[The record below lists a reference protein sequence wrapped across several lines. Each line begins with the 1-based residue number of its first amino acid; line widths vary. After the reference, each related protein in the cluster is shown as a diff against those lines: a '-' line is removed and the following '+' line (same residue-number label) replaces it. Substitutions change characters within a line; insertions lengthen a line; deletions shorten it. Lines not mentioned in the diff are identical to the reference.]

1 MDVKAEATRIA
12 KEEGIDPALFLRVI
26 NQESGG
32 RPQVRNSSKG
42 AVGLSQLL
50 PSTARDMG
58 VNPYDPVDNLRG
70 GARYLKRQLDDFGDP
85 SLALAAYNAGPG
97 AVRKA
102 GGIPNFTETK
112 GYVASIM
119 GDSKDNK
126 TPDTPKPKASDALKD
141 RPESTPSLEDFWA
154 GDPIKPSAV
163 SEKDQLPPSVEDFGL
178 TPIKVEQ
185 PPSNVDKFVNYVKSP
200 QGREMALALGA
211 TAGSVGGGILTAPVG
226 GEGAILGAGLGGATA
241 AKIYDI
247 AMQQTGNAPTPTL
260 AQNLGGTVKDVI
272 AGGAMEIGGQV
283 LGEGVRLVA
292 ASPLG
297 AALGRYGQKAID
309 AIPTSLSKANR
320 LARQLKEYA
329 VKSGGNVAQDAAD
342 LSARAGAF
350 ADRASDD
357 AAMLMDTARNSI
369 ITKPPVTSVGAP
381 KEDLDIGQALRSAGE
396 QAETGFE
403 TSMNVADEKLRQI
416 ENDVYQE
423 FVDKGKKIEQ
433 LPAFKII
440 QDKFD
445 PIINYKEK
453 GDRTPNP
460 SVKKVYQDVANLI
473 FPQKVKVDAVQ
484 AAALRA
490 RGKSSELSTEGN
502 QIFRTIPPNFSAIN
516 DARRW
521 VGTVFND
528 VPKGYEGIS
537 ADVKRDLYKLLDNLQ
552 EEVVGQAHPN
562 LQANWREGLKNLEAF
577 KTNIA
582 KKLVGKQTGTDA
594 PSVSVDKIPDAVFK
608 GRGVDDFDQLVKA
621 VGGNVQLAVDSFN
634 SYLAKNLNGK
644 TFQEA
649 TTLKQN
655 LPLLNHP
662 ALAGVKAKVERFLMD
677 LGDSEGSAV
686 TAKVY
691 SEHAAKKTKAATNA
705 TKVSAKAKLTEA
717 GMDKAMVDIAAEP
730 DLQKASK
737 MAFNH
742 FESLRLQNKISREEY
757 DKVKKMYQAIDFK
770 EPTKARQ
777 DLMAVLK
784 KVGYTALG
792 AAGGA
797 AGVNYGINRFK
808 RDF

>member
-12 KEEGIDPALFLRVI
+12 KEEGVDPALFLRVI

-50 PSTARDMG
+50 PSTAKDMG

-70 GARYLKRQLDDFGDP
+70 GARYLKQQLNDFGDP

-119 GDSKDNK
+119 GDSKD
-126 TPDTPKPKASDALKD
+126 
-141 RPESTPSLEDFWA
+141 
-154 GDPIKPSAV
+154 KPSNTLPTKPDELPSAEELLSSGTPVKSSEIHGNEEVLPTAEELNLPAV
-163 SEKDQLPPSVEDFGL
+163 KMD
-178 TPIKVEQ
+178 Q

-211 TAGSVGGGILTAPVG
+211 TAGGVGGGILTAPVG
-226 GEGAILGAGLGGATA
+226 GEGAIPGAGIGAA
-241 AKIYDI
+241 AAGKIYDI

-260 AQNLGGTVKDVI
+260 AQNLGGTAKDVI
-272 AGGAMEIGGQV
+272 AGGAMEAGGQV
-283 LGEGVRLVA
+283 LGEGVKLAA

-297 AALGRYGQKAID
+297 AALGRYGQRAID

-320 LARQLKEYA
+320 LATQLKEYA

-342 LSARAGAF
+342 LSNRAGAF
-350 ADRASDD
+350 ADRAAED
-357 AAMLMDTARNSI
+357 AATLMDTARNSI

-396 QAETGFE
+396 QAKTGFK
-403 TSMNVADEKLRQI
+403 TSMDAADKNLRQI
-416 ENDVYQE
+416 ENNVYQE

-453 GDRTPNP
+453 GDRVPDS

-484 AAALRA
+484 AAGLRA

-502 QIFRTIPPNFSAIN
+502 QIFRTIPPTFSAVN

-537 ADVKRDLYKLLDNLQ
+537 ADVQRDLYKLLDNLQ
-552 EEVVGQAHPN
+552 EEIVGQAHPN
-562 LQANWREGLKNLEAF
+562 LQANWREGLKNLETF

-582 KKLVGKQTGTDA
+582 KTLVGKQTGTDV
-594 PSVSVDKIPDAVFK
+594 PKVSVDKIPDAVFK
-608 GRGVDDFDQLVKA
+608 GKGVDDFDQLVKA
-621 VGGNVQLAVDSFN
+621 VGGNTQLAVDSFN
-634 SYLAKNLNGK
+634 SYLARTLDGK
-644 TFQEA
+644 TYEQAAREI
-649 TTLKQN
+649 KN

-662 ALAGVKAKVERFLMD
+662 ALVNVKAKANRFLMD

-705 TKVSAKAKLTEA
+705 AKVSTKAKANEA
-717 GMDKAMVDIAAEP
+717 VMDKAMVDIAAEP
-730 DLQKASK
+730 DLQKASQ

-757 DKVKKMYQAIDFK
+757 DKVKRMYQAIDFK
-770 EPTKARQ
+770 KPTKARQ

-784 KVGYTALG
+784 KAGVVAGTLALG
-792 AAGGA
+792 D
-797 AGVNYGINRFK
+797 YTINRFK

>member
-1 MDVKAEATRIA
+1 MDVAAEATRIA
-12 KEEGIDPALFLRVI
+12 KEEGVDPALFLRLI
-26 NQESGG
+26 HQESGSN
-32 RPQVRNSSKG
+32 PQTRKSSKG
-42 AVGLSQLL
+42 AIGLTQLM
-50 PSTARDMG
+50 PDTAREMG
-58 VNPYDPVDNLRG
+58 VNPNDPIDNLRG
-70 GARYLKRQLDDFGDP
+70 GARYLRRQLNDFGDP

-102 GGIPNFTETK
+102 GGIPNFAETK

-119 GDSKDNK
+119 RPSKDK
-126 TPDTPKPKASDALKD
+126 TSDTLTPKTDEL
-141 RPESTPSLEDFWA
+141 
-154 GDPIKPSAV
+154 PSAEELFLSGTPV
-163 SEKDQLPPSVEDFGL
+163 KSSEIHANEEVLPTAEELNLPAV
-178 TPIKVEQ
+178 KVEQ

-200 QGREMALALGA
+200 QGREIALALGG
-211 TAGSVGGGILTAPVG
+211 TLGGVAGGVLTAPAG
-226 GEGAILGAGLGGATA
+226 GEGAIPGAGVGAATA

-260 AQNLGGTVKDVI
+260 AQNLGDTAKDVI
-272 AGGAMEIGGQV
+272 AGGAMEVGGQV
-283 LGEGVRLVA
+283 IGKGIQLA
-292 ASPLG
+292 AKSPLG
-297 AALGRYGQKAID
+297 VALGRYGQKAID

-320 LARQLKEYA
+320 LAQQLKEYA

-350 ADRASDD
+350 ADRATDD
-357 AAMLMDTARNSI
+357 AATLMDTARNSI
-369 ITKPPVTSVGAP
+369 IPKPSTASVGAP

-403 TSMNVADEKLRQI
+403 KSMTDADKKLREI
-416 ENDVYQE
+416 ENNVYQE
-423 FVDKGKKIEQ
+423 FVNKGKKIEQ

-440 QDKFD
+440 KDKFD

-453 GDRTPNP
+453 GNRMPNP
-460 SVKKVYQDVANLI
+460 SVKKVYQDVTNLI
-473 FPQKVKVDAVQ
+473 FPQKVKVDAAQ
-484 AAALRA
+484 AAGLRA
-490 RGKSSELSTEGN
+490 IGKSSELSTEGN
-502 QIFRTIPPNFSAIN
+502 QIFRTIPPDFSAIN

-521 VGTVFND
+521 VGTVFD
-528 VPKGYEGIS
+528 EAPKGYEGIS

-552 EEVVGQAHPN
+552 KEVVGEAHPN

-582 KKLVGKQTGTDA
+582 KKLVGKQIGTDA
-594 PSVSVDKIPDAVFK
+594 PSISVDKIPDAVFK
-608 GRGVDDFDQLVKA
+608 GKGVDDFDQLVKA

-634 SYLAKNLNGK
+634 SYLARNLNGK
-644 TFQEA
+644 TLEQA
-649 TTLKQN
+649 TALKQN

-677 LGDSEGSAV
+677 LGDSEGSVV

-691 SEHAAKKTKAATNA
+691 SGHAAKKTKAATNA
-705 TKVSAKAKLTEA
+705 TKISAKAKLTEA
-717 GMDKAMVDIAAEP
+717 GMDKVMVDIAAEP
-730 DLQKASK
+730 DLKEASK

-742 FESLRLQNKISREEY
+742 FESLRLQNKISRDEY

-777 DLMAVLK
+777 DLMALLKTVGKAAVL
-784 KVGYTALG
+784 

-797 AGVNYGINRFK
+797 GLGYGIGRSRPNF
-808 RDF
+808 